1 MSSKVIVVS
10 WPDMKRA
17 DKALK
22 NLKKARDEKVL
33 DVGDAVVIV
42 KDEKGKLKVKQ
53 TEDLTTKRGA
63 VYGGIAGL
71 VIGTMVGGPI
81 GGILLGGAT
90 GALMGKIDI
99 GVPDDEVKAV
109 ADSMEDASS
118 AIIAQI
124 EGGNMDL
131 LAAAVRDSGGK
142 VHEFGLSDE
151 HEADLEKTLASAT
164 GMHQ

>member
-22 NLKKARDEKVL
+22 NLKKARDDKVL

-81 GGILLGGAT
+81 GGILLGGAA
-90 GALMGKIDI
+90 GALMGKIDV
-99 GVPDDEVKAV
+99 GVPEDEIKAI

-131 LAAAVRDSGGK
+131 LAAAVRDSGGQ
-142 VHEFGLSDE
+142 VHEFSLSDE
-151 HEADLEKTLASAT
+151 HEADLEKTLVSAT
-164 GMHQ
+164 SAHQ